1 MAKHRHKRDTNARMT
16 RRVARVAAPAA
27 VLLTVSAVGVG
38 VLTNDAPTGQDLLA
52 GADRNTAGFGASIS
66 QADSI
71 REREVP
77 VSRSNTRVTAKLVK
91 LDPFSD
97 DSAQTRKAVRRAAT
111 KMWSTAELNLWDSPY
126 EDAAQIG
133 VVDAITK
140 LVATGREHE
149 GRTEI
154 VRDGQA
160 LWVTSEYVADKK
172 PDPGPN
178 LGGSCTNG
186 TSVPSG
192 VDPSIAKV
200 HAATC
205 ANWPEVSTYGTFR
218 NDGEHGQGRAVDIM
232 ISGDTGWEI
241 ANFLRENYSALG
253 IEYIIYSQ
261 KIWSVERSGEGW
273 RSMSDRGSVTANHY
287 DHVHVTVY

>member
-1 MAKHRHKRDTNARMT
+1 MAKHRHKRDTNARRT

-38 VLTNDAPTGQDLLA
+38 VLTNDAPSGQDLLA
-52 GADRNTAGFGASIS
+52 GADRSSTGLGASIS
-66 QADSI
+66 QSGALRD
-71 REREVP
+71 REVP
-77 VSRSNTRVTAKLVK
+77 VSRSKTRVTAKLEKV
-91 LDPFSD
+91 DPFSD
-97 DSAQTRKAVRRAAT
+97 QSAQTRKAVRRAST
-111 KMWSTAELNLWDSPY
+111 KLWSTAELNLWDSPY
-126 EDAAQIG
+126 ADAKQVG
-133 VVDAITK
+133 LVDAITK
-140 LVATGREHE
+140 VVATGREHE
-149 GRTEI
+149 GRAEI
-154 VRDGQA
+154 VRDGTA
-160 LWVTSEYVADKK
+160 LWVTAEYLAAKK

-186 TSVPSG
+186 TSVPGS

-205 ANWPEVSTYGTFR
+205 ANWPEVSTYGTLR
-218 NDGEHGQGRAVDIM
+218 SDGEHSQGRAVDIM
-232 ISGDTGWEI
+232 VSGETGWEI

-261 KIWSVERSGEGW
+261 KIWSVERAGEGW